1 METIGGI
8 LLWCLFGL
16 VVGVIARFLV
26 PGPQPMGIVLTILLG
41 IVGSFAGGF
50 IAFMIWGGD
59 AIQSSGLLFS
69 ILGAVAVVA
78 IYGAVMSS
86 GRPRRLD
93 T

>member
-1 METIGGI
+1 MEEIGGI
-8 LLWCLFGL
+8 LLWVLFGL

-26 PGPQPMGIVLTILLG
+26 PGPQPMGIVMTILLG

-50 IAFMIWGGD
+50 LAYLIWGGD

-69 ILGAVAVVA
+69 ILGAIAVVA
-78 IYGAVMSS
+78 IYGAVMGG
-86 GRPRRLD
+86 GRRRRLD

>member
-1 METIGGI
+1 METVGGI
-8 LLWCLFGL
+8 LLWVLFGL

-26 PGPQPMGIVLTILLG
+26 PGPQPMGIVMTILLG

-50 IAFMIWGGD
+50 IAYLIWGGD

-78 IYGAVMSS
+78 IYGAVMSG
-86 GRPRRLD
+86 GRRRRLD